1 MQNEK
6 YTLYEL
12 EYGEKTEK
20 RGKWDA
26 HMPGPGI
33 WREKVKNVK
42 NEKYT
47 LYELE
52 YRKNTE
58 KHGKWDTH
66 IV

>member
-1 MQNEK
+1 
-6 YTLYEL
+6 
-12 EYGEKTEK
+12 
-20 RGKWDA
+20 
-26 HMPGPGI
+26 MPGPGI

-58 KHGKWDTH
+58 KHGK
-66 IV
+66 